1 MQSAVPRIHVTAAP
15 IIHNRIQNQ
24 PGKEP
29 HHVDS
34 PEVALVQH
42 GDPRALAAIGPPGP
56 ALTPEQIW

>member
-42 GDPRALAAIGPPGP
+42 GDPRRSRENRPRGPT
-56 ALTPEQIW
+56 LTPE